1 MDTAAKLLDEIF
13 KTLTNVGPAPT
24 LSETNEAYLRSLTI
38 LRSALVIEYGN
49 GKAAGIKEI
58 KSENIKKQQNQN

>member
-13 KTLTNVGPAPT
+13 KTLTNVGTAPT

-49 GKAAGIKEI
+49 GKAAGIK
-58 KSENIKKQQNQN
+58 